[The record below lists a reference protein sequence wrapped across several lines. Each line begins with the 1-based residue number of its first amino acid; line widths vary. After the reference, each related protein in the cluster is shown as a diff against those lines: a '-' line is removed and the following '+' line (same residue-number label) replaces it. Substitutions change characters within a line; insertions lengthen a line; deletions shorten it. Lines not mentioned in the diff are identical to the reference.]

1 MTERVSP
8 FTLEQIGSGTVRF
21 SSKGIFETH
30 KDQMVDPYAATRIPK
45 EAQVEGVQFWP
56 QEKGVLP
63 AIIMLHER
71 WGLTTQIKDM
81 AKRLACEGFVVLA
94 PNLYG
99 RQGGMITANAEVAT
113 ALMERMDE
121 TTVIQDINA
130 CCEFLNTN
138 LSEDSL
144 LEHTKRNLHAVVGF
158 GLGGTLALRFACRRK
173 RLRAAVSFYGS
184 IPSPIE
190 ELAQTYCPIQYHAAE
205 PDEYVS
211 SESMTQLEEFA
222 KTSEKAITVYKYD
235 KAHHGFCNDT
245 LAEVYN
251 KQAHDQAWESMID
264 FLKSSLVTK

>member
-144 LEHTKRNLHAVVGF
+144 
-158 GLGGTLALRFACRRK
+158 CRRK